1 MIEDRRVV
9 FKFQTLIP
17 FLALFVTNVM
27 TAFGTINVLT
37 AEIGFLSQTV
47 ERHEMEIRI
56 VRKDINMLH
65 RDSKN

>member
-17 FLALFVTNVM
+17 FLALFVTNLI

-37 AEIGFLSQTV
+37 AEMGFLSQTV
-47 ERHEMEIRI
+47 ERHETEIRI
-56 VRKDINMLH
+56 VRKEINVLH
-65 RDSKN
+65 RGSKN